1 MSISLLAVPT
11 DAKGLYTFAREKDRE
26 AGPAGRASGSI
37 GQWEAEADAMA
48 DEAGGAIEEGN
59 PIVEG
64 DASDA
69 SKTAPLINGV
79 AFSWPIRVSAKF
91 HLIVSHL

>member
-1 MSISLLAVPT
+1 
-11 DAKGLYTFAREKDRE
+11 
-26 AGPAGRASGSI
+26 
-37 GQWEAEADAMA
+37 MA

-59 PIVEG
+59 PIVEA